1 MRAQLKTKIGENK
14 KSINKSYL
22 LPVHTTLA
30 STFTDYILNWLCF
43 ADLPTNI
50 PTNIQN
56 AGILKDIDLKNKTL
70 QK

>member
-1 MRAQLKTKIGENK
+1 MRAKLKTKIGENK
-14 KSINKSYL
+14 KSIYKSYL

-43 ADLPTNI
+43 ADLPANI

-56 AGILKDIDLKNKTL
+56 VGILKDID
-70 QK
+70 